1 MLIDRLK
8 EIEKILEKIIS
19 FDHKNFSTS
28 NEYLKA
34 ADIKFTDIVKLNAT
48 VKFMLNGD
56 QK

>member
-1 MLIDRLK
+1 MLINRLK

-19 FDHKNFSTS
+19 FDHKNFSSS

-34 ADIKFTDIVKLNAT
+34 ADIKFTDIVKLNAW